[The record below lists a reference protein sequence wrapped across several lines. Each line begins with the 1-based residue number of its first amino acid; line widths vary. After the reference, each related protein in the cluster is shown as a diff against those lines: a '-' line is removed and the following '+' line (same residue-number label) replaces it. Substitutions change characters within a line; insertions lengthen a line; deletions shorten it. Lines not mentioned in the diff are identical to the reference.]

1 MTIKIRA
8 SSLGKIMTEPKAKT
22 ETLSVGAK
30 TYIEELAKEF
40 VYGFQRIVSSKEME
54 KGTLVEQHSIDLI
67 NDVFFTS
74 YAKNTE
80 RRENEWVTGECDIY
94 VPETKII
101 DVKSPW
107 SLATFPATAFAGRDP
122 LYEWQL
128 RTYMWL
134 WDVDHSEINYVMVNT
149 PDELIR
155 FEDPSMHY
163 VDHIDPSLRITRVP
177 YERDK
182 ALEEKIMIKVEAARE
197 FFNEVV
203 ETIGLEHAA

>member
-1 MTIKIRA
+1 MLKIRC
-8 SSLGKIMTEPKAKT
+8 SSLSKIMTEPKAKS

-30 TYIEELAKEF
+30 TYIEDLAKEF
-40 VYGFQRIVSSKEME
+40 VYGYQKVISSKEME

-80 RRENEWVTGECDIY
+80 RRENEWITGECDIY
-94 VPETKII
+94 TGQKII

-107 SLATFPATAFAGRDP
+107 SLATFPATVFAGQDRD
-122 LYEWQL
+122 YEWQL
-128 RTYMWL
+128 RGYCML
-134 WDVDHSEINYVMVNT
+134 WDVDLGEINYAMVNT

-155 FEDPSMHY
+155 FEDPSVHY

-177 YERDK
+177 YERDRS
-182 ALEEKIMIKVEAARE
+182 LEDKIKEKVEAARV
-197 FFNEVV
+197 FFNQVV

>member
-1 MTIKIRA
+1 MTIKIRC
-8 SSLGKIMTEPKAKT
+8 SSLSKIMTEPKAKT
-22 ETLSVGAK
+22 GTLSVGAK

-40 VYGFQRIVSSKEME
+40 VYGFKKVVSSKEME

-74 YAKNTE
+74 YVKNTE
-80 RRENEWVTGECDIY
+80 RRENEWLTGECDIY
-94 VPETKII
+94 VPNTKII

-107 SLATFPATAFAGRDP
+107 SLATFPATVFAGQDKD
-122 LYEWQL
+122 YEWQG
-128 RTYMWL
+128 RGYMML
-134 WDVDHSEINYVMVNT
+134 WDVDLFEINYCMVNT

-163 VDHIDPSLRITRVP
+163 VDQIDPSLRITRVP
-177 YERDK
+177 YERDR
-182 ALEEKIMIKVEAARE
+182 ALEEKIKEKVEASRE
-197 FFNEVV
+197 YFNQIV